1 MVDYKTPATGGA
13 EFGHRR
19 GRHATRI

>member
-1 MVDYKTPATGGA
+1 MVDDKTPATGGA